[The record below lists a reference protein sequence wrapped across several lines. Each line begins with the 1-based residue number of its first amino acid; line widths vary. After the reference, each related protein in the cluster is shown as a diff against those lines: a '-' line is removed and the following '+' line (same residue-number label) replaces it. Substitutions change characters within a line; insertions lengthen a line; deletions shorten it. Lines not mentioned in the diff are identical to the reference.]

1 MKKQAIFSQFSIFLS
16 VFVFFSMLFPVF
28 AQAQGTPDGQ
38 PPAVTCDSYVVMD
51 SATGQILAEKEQD
64 TRINPASVTKMM
76 TALLVLESGEDLSKT
91 VTCASTVTSFD
102 KDSSLVGLE
111 DGEQVT
117 YTDLLYGLLLVS
129 GNDAA
134 AALAYQLGD
143 GNIQTFVDKMNE
155 RAREIGMNKTHFA
168 NPHGLTNEEH
178 YSTAYDMALLARECM
193 KNETFRTIVGS
204 PEHTMAA
211 TNRHGERKIR
221 TTNKLISTRDTD
233 QTYHYDAATGIKTG
247 STTAAGGCLASA
259 AKVND
264 REIIAVLF
272 GDRSQTKEAKYYKRW
287 TESKQLLE
295 YGFTISVLDV
305 TQKIKDTQLATVL
318 PGDTDPSVLTPLIQ
332 DDTIYFNAT
341 QDIAAAY
348 QAEGFQF
355 DVSYE
360 LDPNLATPVADGA
373 MVGEAVYSIQGV
385 EVFRTQIT
393 KKPVEVVQSPVDS
406 DAFRP
411 VIIILL
417 CVGLFFMLVMCLR
430 IVTRPRR
437 RRQLRNSRRMYNSDS
452 KRARQ
457 AAKNNRNRNQRKQ
470 LRAPSEY
477 EYMNRRRR

>member
-1 MKKQAIFSQFSIFLS
+1 
-16 VFVFFSMLFPVF
+16 
-28 AQAQGTPDGQ
+28 
-38 PPAVTCDSYVVMD
+38 
-51 SATGQILAEKEQD
+51 
-64 TRINPASVTKMM
+64 
-76 TALLVLESGEDLSKT
+76 
-91 VTCASTVTSFD
+91 
-102 KDSSLVGLE
+102 
-111 DGEQVT
+111 
-117 YTDLLYGLLLVS
+117 
-129 GNDAA
+129 
-134 AALAYQLGD
+134 
-143 GNIQTFVDKMNE
+143 
-155 RAREIGMNKTHFA
+155 MNKTHFA

-348 QAEGFQF
+348 QSEGFQF

-360 LDPNLATPVADGA
+360 LDPNLATPVVDGA

-430 IVTRPRR
+430 MLTRPRR
-437 RRQLRNSRRMYNSDS
+437 RRQLRNSRRMYGSDS

-457 AAKNNRNRNQRKQ
+457 AAKNSRNRNQRKQ